1 MVPVA
6 QKVETRLVDDL
17 DGSEAVETV
26 TFVAEGREY
35 EIDLS
40 AENAAKLR
48 DGLAEFVAAGRRVGG
63 GRGKPAA
70 ATAAGSGSGTKRAA
84 MDREQAAAVR
94 DWARANGFEVSDRGR
109 ISSTVLAAYEK
120 RGAQDTAQD
129 SDAAVTASAGEES
142 PKSRSVVADP
152 FAVQAAS

>member
-1 MVPVA
+1 MDGPVA

-26 TFVAEGREY
+26 SFAVEGREY

-48 DGLAEFVAAGRRVGG
+48 DGLAEFVAAGRRTGG
-63 GRGKPAA
+63 GRGRAA
-70 ATAAGSGSGTKRAA
+70 ATGAAPGSGAKRAA

-120 RGAQDTAQD
+120 RGTQDGAQDDT
-129 SDAAVTASAGEES
+129 AVTASAGEES
-142 PKSRSVVADP
+142 PKTRSVVADP